1 MPLLSSRDS
10 KYLLVYLL
18 LFNLIWFL
26 YELSLGQLFRS
37 EFPILSA
44 VTKVIVWVTPVFG
57 YIRFVNGLNPFVYL
71 KINVN
76 VMRGI
81 RRSLIVCIIMG
92 VCFWLKTNY
101 LGMGDF
107 NFDLGLHKWLNVV
120 LLAGL
125 TEEIVFRGF
134 ILQKIKEYMNFHK
147 ANVLT
152 ALLFV
157 FIHFGIWHAN
167 GLTASHFLSSAIQV
181 FFIGLVLGY
190 LFKRSNSLWTVIIVH
205 SAYNMGIMIS
215 G

>member
-1 MPLLSSRDS
+1 MSFLSNRDF
-10 KYLLVYLL
+10 KYLWIYLL
-18 LFNLIWFL
+18 FFNLIWFL
-26 YELSLGQLFRS
+26 YELSFGQLFRS

-44 VTKVIVWVTPVFG
+44 VAKVTVWICPVLG

-71 KINVN
+71 KINGN
-76 VMRGI
+76 GLRGI
-81 RRSLIVCIIMG
+81 RLLIIVCMIMG
-92 VCFWLKTNY
+92 VCFWLKANF
-101 LGMGDF
+101 LGTGAF

-125 TEEIVFRGF
+125 TEEVVFRGF
-134 ILQKIKEYMNFHK
+134 ILQKMKEYMNFHK

-157 FIHFGIWHAN
+157 IIHFGIWHAK
-167 GLTASHFLSSAIQV
+167 GYTASHFLSHAIQA

-205 SAYNMGIMIS
+205 SAYNMGIQIS